1 MTMTAPDFL
10 PRAPALPP
18 GIGAHTV
25 LEVLKTNA
33 PFLYMQVCAFVSAHY
48 TAAMS
53 AQCRRAATQ
62 PTQTKEPPHEL

>member
-1 MTMTAPDFL
+1 MTTPDFL

-33 PFLYMQVCAFVSAHY
+33 PFLYTQVCAFASAHY

-53 AQCRRAATQ
+53 AQHRRAATQ
-62 PTQTKEPPHEL
+62 TTQTKEPIV